1 MSRRSPLA
9 WSEAAGHTGFSLQLL
24 LAQSTDDSAPP
35 VKAGEGCSQTMVDLN
50 SSPRTTALF
59 LDYVQ
64 WLLKSPNCFSPH
76 CTKSSR
82 RKKKNLGV
90 SLNAKFSSVRD
101 FMAIINPPPQ
111 AYNSGGSL
119 VRLHKHGCHN
129 KARLIWYYI
138 VSDTLNTH

>member
-1 MSRRSPLA
+1 M
-9 WSEAAGHTGFSLQLL
+9 FSGSLNRQIAFLHIV
-24 LAQSTDDSAPP
+24 P
-35 VKAGEGCSQTMVDLN
+35 SQVEE
-50 SSPRTTALF
+50 
-59 LDYVQ
+59 
-64 WLLKSPNCFSPH
+64 
-76 CTKSSR
+76 
-82 RKKKNLGV
+82 KKNLRV